1 MKYKFEFRPYQR
13 QFRIPVKTSHGTW
26 DVRKGIILRLT
37 DDKGQ
42 YGFGEI
48 APVSWLGSETFE
60 EALDFCQQWPKVIT
74 PTNIFSIPDRFPACQ
89 FGIESAWESIATHA
103 IALSGMPL
111 EDLPDPKS
119 EPEMCSGLLPA
130 GQAAVLAR
138 KILWK
143 KGYRTFKW
151 KIGVVPIDLEMRI
164 LEQLVKSILEDFSG
178 DRPPFLRLDAN
189 GGLNELQANQWLHIC
204 DKAGKIIEFL
214 EQPLPVNQFELMNQL
229 SDRFSTRI
237 ALDESVVTLKQMKQ
251 AYEKGWP
258 GIFVIKPSI
267 AGSPSQIR
275 QFCKSKKIDAV
286 FSSVFETEIGRD
298 AALKLASELNTKH
311 NRSVGFGV
319 SHWLEDNFDVNQL
332 WNS

>member
-37 DDKGQ
+37 DDRGKQ
-42 YGFGEI
+42 GFGEI

-60 EALDFCQQWPKVIT
+60 EALDFCRQCPKVIE
-74 PTNIFSIPDRFPACQ
+74 PTNIFSIPDRLPACQ
-89 FGIESAWESIATHA
+89 FGIESAWEA
-103 IALSGMPL
+103 ISTYSLTEEDISDPTSEL
-111 EDLPDPKS
+111 EMS
-119 EPEMCSGLLPA
+119 SGLLPA

-151 KIGVVPIDLEMRI
+151 KIGVVPIDLELRI
-164 LEQLVKSILEDFSG
+164 LEQLVKSILEDFS
-178 DRPPFLRLDAN
+178 PNESISIRLDAN
-189 GGLNELQANQWLHIC
+189 GGLNELEAKQWLHVC
-204 DKAGKIIEFL
+204 DKAGKIIEFI
-214 EQPLPVNQFELMNQL
+214 EQPLPPDRFERMKQFT
-229 SDRFSTRI
+229 DRFSTPI

-251 AYEKGWP
+251 AYENGWP

-275 QFCKSKKIDAV
+275 QFCKSKEIDAV
-286 FSSVFETEIGRD
+286 FSSVFETNIGRD
-298 AALKLASELNTKH
+298 AALRLASELNTKH

-319 SHWLEDNFDVNQL
+319 SHWLDDFDLHQL
-332 WNS
+332 WKS